1 MKTNTYLEILKLRKY
16 LNGIN
21 QISYSFAQVNKAFSP
36 LENQS
41 QENLEQIKQFYL
53 DLIKEA
59 LTITNSYKEEYE
71 NKNNQNQN
79 LAGRDF

>member
-16 LNGIN
+16 LNVIN

-53 DLIKEA
+53 ELIKEA